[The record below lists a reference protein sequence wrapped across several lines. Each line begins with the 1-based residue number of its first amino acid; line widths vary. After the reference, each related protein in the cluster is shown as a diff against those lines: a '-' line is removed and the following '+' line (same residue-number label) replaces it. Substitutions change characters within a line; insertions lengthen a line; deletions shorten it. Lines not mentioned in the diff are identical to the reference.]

1 MRAGGAATA
10 AAGEGAIVILPMNI
24 TMNDLVL
31 LYSVPR
37 TIRVARNFLKRT
49 DSRTTDRAGFRILGR
64 FEATEMFDSI
74 EDVLD
79 LIILRIPAQEFYYYN
94 IFYFTPAAQ
103 VSSLSANS

>member
-24 TMNDLVL
+24 SMNDLVL

-79 LIILRIPAQEFYYYN
+79 LVMRIPAQDF
-94 IFYFTPAAQ
+94 IIRFFYFTTAEFERQ
-103 VSSLSANS
+103 LW

>member
-24 TMNDLVL
+24 SMNDLVL

-79 LIILRIPAQEFYYYN
+79 LVRIPAQEFSDFI
-94 IFYFTPAAQ
+94 IFYFTPAAVNFERQ
-103 VSSLSANS
+103 L